1 MLDPQRYRTAAAR
14 DPFHRPPLSVPRGS
28 AVALVLHAVALVA
41 ILALAIAP
49 AMPDV
54 LRFFAIGLGIGVA
67 TCIPIGIA
75 NVIVLDAAYH
85 HGARRAI
92 GAAIGGALADGIYA
106 GLGMFGMGQLI
117 GRYPFLPPVL
127 HSISGC
133 VLVAYG
139 VTLLRARSV
148 LADTTERPAAPRS
161 GGQLGAGF
169 VVGLGATL
177 LNPSAVVTWIVI
189 VGGHATGVAP
199 TDAAAWLAG
208 VVLGTFAWFLVVAFL
223 ALRGRRVLRD
233 KAVWMTRFVGA
244 IVIASGM
251 FSFAQVLGVAF
262 GAS

>member
-14 DPFHRPPLSVPRGS
+14 DPFHRPLLSVPRGD
-28 AVALVLHAVALVA
+28 AVALALHAVALVGIIA
-41 ILALAIAP
+41 IVIVP

-54 LRFFAIGLGIGVA
+54 LRLFSIGVGIGVA

-75 NVIVLDAAYH
+75 NVIVLDAAYRY
-85 HGARRAI
+85 GARRAI

-106 GLGMFGMGQLI
+106 SLGMFGMGRLI

-133 VLVAYG
+133 VLVVYG
-139 VTLLRARSV
+139 VALLRARPV
-148 LADTTERPAAPRS
+148 VADTTERTAAPGS
-161 GGQLGAGF
+161 GGQLGTGL
-169 VVGLGATL
+169 VIGLGATL

-199 TDAAAWLAG
+199 ADAAAWLAG
-208 VVLGTFAWFLVVAFL
+208 VVLGTFAWFLVVVFL
-223 ALRGRRVLRD
+223 ALRGRRVLRE

-244 IVIASGM
+244 IVIASGL
-251 FSFAQVLGVAF
+251 FSFAQVLGVVL